1 LPLYLALAWVAVF
14 AGLEALVRLRLRK
27 VGEQSRPFQG
37 GMFNHSKYLRLRK
50 AASLVRM
57 ASLFDLDVLVGG
69 HRANVL
75 ESPVQHRSPAYGVL
89 RRCFRSHDPE
99 AAGCGVASAPIG
111 IRPSCLWSHCA
122 SRRPPLE
129 STSFVLSP
137 PRVSPIRT
145 PTILVRQYRVYP
157 QSSKVN
163 GVVCSQKEV
172 TEGLH
177 SAGPTYP

>member
-1 LPLYLALAWVAVF
+1 MGRRFCGIRGSCPTSTKKSWGAIPPLSGRPVQP
-14 AGLEALVRLRLRK
+14 RK
-27 VGEQSRPFQG
+27 VSQIT
-37 GMFNHSKYLRLRK
+37 K
-50 AASLVRM
+50 AASLVGM

-69 HRANVL
+69 HRANAL
-75 ESPVQHRSPAYGVL
+75 ESPVQQRSPAYGVL
-89 RRCFRSHDPE
+89 RRCFRSHDPD
-99 AAGCGVASAPIG
+99 AAGGGVASAPIG
-111 IRPSCLWSHCA
+111 ISPNCLWSHCA

-129 STSFVLSP
+129 STSFVSSP
-137 PRVSPIRT
+137 PRISPIRT